1 MSELGAFFG
10 LLGLIGLFWIV
21 IVGLLVGLFIF
32 WILMIVDVAQRKFPE
47 HNQQLVWI
55 LVVVLASYI
64 GAIIYYFVV
73 KRKDTP
79 KVQKNSLKRLKSKK
93 IRRKA

>member
-1 MSELGAFFG
+1 MAGLGALFG

-21 IVGLLVGLFIF
+21 IIGLFIGLFIF
-32 WILMIVDVAQRKFPE
+32 WIMMIVDVSQRKFSE
-47 HNQQLVWI
+47 QNQQLVWI

-73 KRKDTP
+73 KRKDE
-79 KVQKNSLKRLKSKK
+79 SKK
-93 IRRKA
+93 IISKRKR